1 MEYATLLLLIILV
14 VVALGGMIYLSRKR
28 GTDASQNEKL
38 QSLQDEIKNIREE
51 MRGSLEKNLE
61 FLQNQTGVSHRIV
74 QEVTAKLS
82 TLEATNK
89 QVVSFASQ
97 LQSLENIL
105 KNPKQRGILGEYFL
119 ETMLGNIL
127 PPSSYKMQYKF
138 RDGEIVDAAIFIKDK
153 IVPVDAKFSL
163 EKYNLIMEEQDAERR
178 DALEKEFKR
187 DIKNRIDETAKY
199 IRPNEGTTDFAFM
212 FIPAEGIFYNL
223 LIYKVGAT
231 NVRSE
236 DLIGYAFAKRVMLVS
251 PTSFFAY
258 LQTVVQGLK
267 ALKIEESVKDILEG
281 VDKLGK
287 HLLQYE
293 EYMKK
298 LGANLSTTVGAY
310 NTAYKELGK
319 VDKDVAKLN
328 QGEPQIE
335 ILEIEKPK
343 ISQLET

>member
-105 KNPKQRGILGEYFL
+105 KNPTQRGILGEYFL